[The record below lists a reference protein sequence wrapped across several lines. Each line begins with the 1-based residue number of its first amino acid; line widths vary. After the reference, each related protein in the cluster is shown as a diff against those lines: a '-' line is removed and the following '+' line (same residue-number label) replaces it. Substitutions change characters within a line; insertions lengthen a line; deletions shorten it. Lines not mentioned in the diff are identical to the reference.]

1 MTDMNPPLGPILL
14 SVLKESHIRK
24 EILRKEYTSMMNAV
38 LSEMKKKGRN
48 RMKRKKNKSSGERKC
63 KRENTEWTQLKE

>member
-1 MTDMNPPLGPILL
+1 MTDMNPPRGPILL

-48 RMKRKKNKSSGERKC
+48 RMKRKKNKSNGERKC

>member
-24 EILRKEYTSMMNAV
+24 EILKKEYTSMMNAV
-38 LSEMKKKGRN
+38 LSEMKKKGKEQN
-48 RMKRKKNKSSGERKC
+48 EKK
-63 KRENTEWTQLKE
+63 KE